1 MVFNGEGLHLTK
13 TVDLHGEAVW
23 LCRWP
28 ASPLRVVVGC
38 PRSVDLAGALFIEV
52 WAKFWDPG
60 GSRVLV
66 VHESMAVVLS
76 VL

>member
-1 MVFNGEGLHLTK
+1 MVFYGEGLHLTK
-13 TVDLHGEAVW
+13 TVDLLGEAVW

-38 PRSVDLAGALFIEV
+38 PRSVDLASALFIEE

-60 GSRVLV
+60 GS
-66 VHESMAVVLS
+66 
-76 VL
+76 